1 MKLQDSENFKKEYSD
16 FQEKISQISDE
27 KKKLELESLL
37 KELVSKIDKI
47 DNFYNNQ
54 FISGTKN
61 LNSNSNNHKLELT
74 EIRKKIKIKLGIF

>member
-54 FISGTKN
+54 FIPNMKN
-61 LNSNSNNHKLELT
+61 LTSNGNNYKSELT

>member
-1 MKLQDSENFKKEYSD
+1 MKLRDSENFKKEYSD

-54 FISGTKN
+54 FISDMKN
-61 LNSNSNNHKLELT
+61 LTSNSNNYKLELT